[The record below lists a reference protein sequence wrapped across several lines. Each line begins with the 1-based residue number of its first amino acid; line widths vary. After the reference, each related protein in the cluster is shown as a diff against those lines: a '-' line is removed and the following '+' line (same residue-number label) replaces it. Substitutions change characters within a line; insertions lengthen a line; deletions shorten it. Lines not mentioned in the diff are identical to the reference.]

1 MTNKHEENHE
11 CCNHSDEDCG
21 CGCGCDHD
29 HEEPGIIYLTL
40 EDGSEMECNV
50 LGIFEVEDKAYIA
63 LVPMGEEEVLLYEYI
78 EVEDGIELG
87 QIESDEE
94 FELVSEAFYTLF
106 VEEEDI
112 EDLEE
117 E

>member
-1 MTNKHEENHE
+1 MTNKHEENHD
-11 CCNHSDEDCG
+11 CCNHSEEDCE
-21 CGCGCDHD
+21 CGCHHDHD

-50 LGIFEVEDKAYIA
+50 LGLFEIEDKTYIA
-63 LVPMGEEEVLLYEYI
+63 LVPMGEDEVLLYGYM
-78 EVEDGIELG
+78 EVEDGIELE

-106 VEEEDI
+106 VDEEDI
-112 EDLEE
+112 EEE